1 MTSLKKRGREKIGN
15 PVKRYKK
22 IRQKIVKMSRIKRK
36 NQENPEPAK
45 LKFDRKHRKSQGISV
60 ENLKMKKNLTKRA
73 EAFIIIP
80 ANRDD
85 LFVLYIEK

>member
-1 MTSLKKRGREKIGN
+1 MLCSILEKNGLSMTSLKKRGREKIGN

-36 NQENPEPAK
+36 NLENPEPAK

-60 ENLKMKKNLTKRA
+60 ENLKMKKSGFDRKAEKR
-73 EAFIIIP
+73 I
-80 ANRDD
+80 
-85 LFVLYIEK
+85 